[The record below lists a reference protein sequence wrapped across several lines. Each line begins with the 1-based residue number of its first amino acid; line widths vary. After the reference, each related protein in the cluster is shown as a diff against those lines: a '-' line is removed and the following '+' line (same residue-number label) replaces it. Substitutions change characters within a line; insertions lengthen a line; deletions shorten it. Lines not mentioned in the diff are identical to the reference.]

1 MSEEKKRIRRTAEQL
16 RTDRIAALE
25 EKVRKHKDEIKEL
38 EEKIA
43 ELKRP
48 PKLSATEKQSLLKKK
63 VSEGAL
69 SEEEAF
75 QLGYKG

>member
-43 ELKRP
+43 ELKLP

-63 VSEGAL
+63 ISEGAL